1 MVVVIGFLF
10 GACCSVFAVG
20 SVMYLFMI
28 TKTSKEILNSLNERG
43 TRKEIRLKALKRLIN
58 FVDIHITTKR

>member
-28 TKTSKEILNSLNERG
+28 TKTTKEIQNSLNERG
-43 TRKEIRLKALKRLIN
+43 TRKEIRLRALNRLIN
-58 FVDIHITTKR
+58 FVDIHILAKR